1 MQLVGTQ
8 VIPEQGGKR
17 GFTVEFVGS
26 GGEVV
31 SVLLRHTSDR
41 SLTAGNAVD
50 RARAIMSELAASDPS
65 DGADGDVEAL
75 RSARQAGDA
84 ERWKSNLTRGWK
96 IRFRQAT
103 RSRLRRLRSR
113 PARSESTE
121 FVRCYRLDG

>member
-1 MQLVGTQ
+1 
-8 VIPEQGGKR
+8 
-17 GFTVEFVGS
+17 
-26 GGEVV
+26 
-31 SVLLRHTSDR
+31 
-41 SLTAGNAVD
+41 
-50 RARAIMSELAASDPS
+50 
-65 DGADGDVEAL
+65 VEAL

-113 PARSESTE
+113 PARSGSTE